1 MTYSPIDFKYL
12 EARADRESLRE
23 FIGKEAGPDP
33 VSQLDLIRHLAPS
46 ILIADGYDF
55 NELRELYAPMGLC
68 CEHVSSA
75 WSGDYRD
82 DSLRCIAVRPF
93 KPGGYDS
100 HPYEFVQR
108 LAGHLRDLLV
118 RAETTPDFGNI
129 IRHAYIEPESMDRW
143 KEAAER
149 WRLTQ
154 GATQDVDEAQM
165 PDAALAEL
173 AAREA
178 DAAEFVRHM
187 LDDKA
192 VADPTKPERPTKTSR
207 MGLDAGI
214 GNKRPAWLD
223 VTGNY
228 IAGIMKDG
236 QIVSA
241 KVLYRELEAKAGPE
255 SPFDKGTG
263 QNRGSLYVREIA
275 APVSLKTMQNNW
287 SEIRSLPR

>member
-1 MTYSPIDFKYL
+1 MTYSHIDFKYL

-33 VSQLDLIRHLAPS
+33 ASQLDLIRNLAPS

-129 IRHAYIEPESMDRW
+129 IRHAYIEPECMDRW

-154 GATQDVDEAQM
+154 GTTQEVDEAQK
-165 PDAALAEL
+165 PDISAEEKDPPKTATSLPGLSTRDIAYCFAGLRWETEEQWKKPLGDQPKWLAVCITMRGQRGVIETHWDPVLLGAALA
-173 AAREA
+173 R
-178 DAAEFVRHM
+178 
-187 LDDKA
+187 
-192 VADPTKPERPTKTSR
+192 
-207 MGLDAGI
+207 
-214 GNKRPAWLD
+214 
-223 VTGNY
+223 
-228 IAGIMKDG
+228 
-236 QIVSA
+236 
-241 KVLYRELEAKAGPE
+241 
-255 SPFDKGTG
+255 DKGIKVKT
-263 QNRGSLYVREIA
+263 VRA
-275 APVSLKTMQNNW
+275 RFQTNHLLKPYLSAWNEYEDEYF
-287 SEIRSLPR
+287 SEE